1 MEENTKQNEYKNRHE
16 IGSHKKRM
24 LRKIGRHIIHPN
36 LLSLIVVAIIVGGVC
51 FYFGTISEPEEEHE
65 ETVTQLSLKD
75 IGTLATQEAYVTVV
89 ESMDENRNFFSTG
102 INVPLTNSV
111 CIFSHDFQITAG
123 YDFEKIVPIVEAK
136 TEDKK
141 GKITIP
147 LPDAKI
153 LTSGMLSDKEQVY
166 YEKESIFNNLSEEK
180 KSELRKKMGE
190 EAKKI
195 ALENGLL
202 KKAKSNAK
210 KVLKNFVY
218 NMYNSQDYEVV
229 FEDVKE

>member
-1 MEENTKQNEYKNRHE
+1 MKENEYKNRHQIE
-16 IGSHKKRM
+16 NNKKI
-24 LRKIGRHIIHPN
+24 LKKIGRHIIHPN

-51 FYFGTISEPEEEHE
+51 FYFGTISEPEKEHE

-89 ESMDENRNFFSTG
+89 ESMDENRNLFSTS

-123 YDFEKIVPIVEAK
+123 YDFEKITPMVEAK
-136 TEDKK
+136 SENKK

-153 LTSGMLSDKEQVY
+153 LTSGIVSDKEQVY
-166 YEKESIFNNLSEEK
+166 YEKESIFNNLSEKK
-180 KSELRKKMGE
+180 KSELRKEMGE
-190 EAKKI
+190 KAKKI
-195 ALENGLL
+195 AVENGLL